1 MSHLLI
7 KPLALA
13 RFAFGSL
20 NAHADSVTFAG
31 YANGATNT
39 NFSTSAPNTPVS
51 GLTGAG
57 GFATSLNGGP
67 SFTSYCVDL
76 YEQIGFGS
84 TYTNYTPVSGTAH
97 AFANANANTDIGR
110 LFSAG
115 HVLANGTD
123 QAAFQIAIWEI
134 AYETTGSYNI
144 ATGSAQFS
152 GAAAA
157 LATTWLNALPTT
169 NTFNVMV
176 LESVAARGIEGHQD
190 VVYATPA
197 VPEPTTYALMAAG
210 LLGVGFVA
218 RHRAPKR

>member
-1 MSHLLI
+1 MSRPLI
-7 KPLALA
+7 KPFALA
-13 RFAFGSL
+13 CLAFGSL
-20 NAHADSVTFAG
+20 HAHADSVAFTG

-51 GLTGAG
+51 GATGAG

-67 SFTSYCVDL
+67 TFTSYCVDL
-76 YEQIGFGS
+76 YEHIGFGS
-84 TYTNYTPVSGTAH
+84 TYTNYTPVSGAAH
-97 AFANANANTDIGR
+97 AFANASANADIGR
-110 LFSAG
+110 LFSVG

-134 AYETTGSYNI
+134 AYETIGSYNV
-144 ATGSAQFS
+144 ATGSARFS
-152 GAAAA
+152 GAATA
-157 LATTWLNALPTT
+157 LATTWLNALPST

-176 LESVAARGIEGHQD
+176 LESVTARGMEGHQD

-210 LLGVGFVA
+210 LLGVGFIA
-218 RHRAPKR
+218 RRRAPKR

>member
-1 MSHLLI
+1 MSRLLI
-7 KPLALA
+7 KPIALA
-13 RFAFGSL
+13 CFAFGSL
-20 NAHADSVTFAG
+20 NAHADSVTFTG
-31 YANGATNT
+31 YVNGATNT
-39 NFSTSAPNTPVS
+39 NFSISAPNTPVS
-51 GLTGAG
+51 GGTGAG

-67 SFTSYCVDL
+67 TFASYCVDL
-76 YEQIGFGS
+76 YEHIGFGS
-84 TYTNYTPVSGTAH
+84 TYPNYTQVSGAAH
-97 AFANANANTDIGR
+97 AFANTNANTDIGR

-115 HVLANGTD
+115 HALANGTD

-134 AYETTGSYNI
+134 AYETTGSYNV
-144 ATGSAQFS
+144 ANGSAQFS

-157 LATTWLNALPTT
+157 LANTWLNSLATT

-176 LESVAARGIEGHQD
+176 LENVATRDMVGHQD

-218 RHRAPKR
+218 RRRAPKR

>member
-1 MSHLLI
+1 MSRHLI
-7 KPLALA
+7 KPIAIACL
-13 RFAFGSL
+13 AFGSL
-20 NAHADSVTFAG
+20 HAHADSVTFIG

-39 NFSTSAPNTPVS
+39 HYSISAPNSPVS

-67 SFTSYCVDL
+67 TFTSYCVDL
-76 YEQIGFGS
+76 YEHIGFGS
-84 TYTNYTPVSGTAH
+84 TYANYTPVSGAAH

-115 HVLANGTD
+115 HALANGTD

-134 AYETTGSYNI
+134 AYETSGSYNI

-176 LESVAARGIEGHQD
+176 LESVAADGIEGHQD

-218 RHRAPKR
+218 RRRAPKR

>member
-1 MSHLLI
+1 MSRLLI
-7 KPLALA
+7 KPIALA
-13 RFAFGSL
+13 CFAFGSL
-20 NAHADSVTFAG
+20 HAHADSVSFSS

-67 SFTSYCVDL
+67 TFTSYCVDL
-76 YEQIGFGS
+76 YEHIGFGS

-97 AFANANANTDIGR
+97 AFANASANTDIGR

-134 AYETTGSYNI
+134 AYETSGSYDI
-144 ATGSAQFS
+144 ANGSAQFS
-152 GAAAA
+152 GSAAA

-176 LESVAARGIEGHQD
+176 LESVAARGMEGHQD

-218 RHRAPKR
+218 RRRAPKR

>member
-1 MSHLLI
+1 MSRLLI
-7 KPLALA
+7 KPIAIA
-13 RFAFGSL
+13 CFAFVSL
-20 NAHADSVTFAG
+20 HAHADSVTFTG
-31 YANGATNT
+31 YANGAVNT
-39 NFSTSAPNTPVS
+39 NFSTSAPNLPVS

-76 YEQIGFGS
+76 YEHIGFGS

-115 HVLANGTD
+115 HVLANGSD

-134 AYETTGSYNI
+134 AYETSGSYNVT
-144 ATGSAQFS
+144 TGSAQFS

-169 NTFNVMV
+169 NTFNVRV
-176 LESVAARGIEGHQD
+176 LESVATRDIEGHQD
-190 VVYATPA
+190 VVYATTA

-218 RHRAPKR
+218 RRRAPKR

>member
-13 RFAFGSL
+13 CFALGSL
-20 NAHADSVTFAG
+20 QAHADSVEFTG
-31 YANGATNT
+31 YAHGETNT
-39 NFSTSAPNTPVS
+39 HFSASAPNAPVS
-51 GLTGAG
+51 GNTGAG

-67 SFTSYCVDL
+67 TFTSYCVDL
-76 YEQIGFGS
+76 YEHLGFGS
-84 TYTNYTPVSGTAH
+84 SYTNYTQVPGAAH
-97 AFANANANTDIGR
+97 AFANVNANTDIGR

-115 HVLANGTD
+115 HALTNGTD

-134 AYETTGSYNI
+134 AYETTGSYDV

-152 GAAAA
+152 GAATA
-157 LATTWLNALPTT
+157 LATTWLNALPAT

-176 LESVAARGIEGHQD
+176 LESVATHSMEGHQD

-218 RHRAPKR
+218 HRRAPKR